1 MNFIKSVQSILAKD
15 ILVEFRNKYVL
26 GGIVLYVF
34 SSVLLI
40 YFALQYSN
48 SLKDIEPTIWSI
60 IFWLIILFSAVN
72 AVANSF
78 FREPEGRFFYYYW
91 MVSPPAIIVAKLI
104 YNFLFTLLL
113 TLLTFGLF
121 SVMISDPI
129 SNYRLF
135 FITILLGGTG
145 YSFLFTTMSAIASRA
160 GNNATLM
167 AVLGFPLIIPLLIF
181 LTKLS
186 AAAIVSNSF
195 DGETTQNLLLL
206 LAFNILQPT
215 LALILFPYIWR
226 D

>member
-1 MNFIKSVQSILAKD
+1 MNFIIGIKSILIKD
-15 ILVEFRNKYVL
+15 ILIETRNKYVL
-26 GGIVLYVF
+26 GGILLYVF

-40 YFALQYSN
+40 YFALQYSE
-48 SLKDIEPTIWSI
+48 SLKGIEPTIWSI
-60 IFWLIILFSAVN
+60 IFWLIILFSSVN

-91 MVSPPAIIVAKLI
+91 MVNPQSIIVAKLI

-113 TLLTFGLF
+113 TVLTFGLF
-121 SVMISDPI
+121 AIMISDPI
-129 SNYRLF
+129 TNYSLF
-135 FITILLGGTG
+135 FVTILLGGTG

-181 LTKLS
+181 LTKLT
-186 AAAIVSNSF
+186 AAAIVSQEF
-195 DGETTQNLLLL
+195 TDETVQNLLML

>member
-1 MNFIKSVQSILAKD
+1 MNFISGVKSILIKD
-15 ILVEFRNKYVL
+15 ILIEFRNKYVL
-26 GGIVLYVF
+26 GGILLYVF

-40 YFALQYSN
+40 YFALQYSD
-48 SLKDIEPTIWSI
+48 SLKGIEPTIWSI
-60 IFWLIILFSAVN
+60 IFWLIILFSSVN

-91 MVSPPAIIVAKLI
+91 MVNPQSIIVAKLI
-104 YNFLFTLLL
+104 YNFLFTLML
-113 TLLTFGLF
+113 TVLTFGLF
-121 SVMISDPI
+121 AIMISDPI
-129 SNYRLF
+129 TNYTLF

-181 LTKLS
+181 LTKLT
-186 AAAIVSNSF
+186 AAAIISQEF
-195 DGETTQNLLLL
+195 TDETVQNLLML

-215 LALILFPYIWR
+215 LARILFPYIWR

>member
-1 MNFIKSVQSILAKD
+1 MNFIIGIKSILIKD
-15 ILVEFRNKYVL
+15 ILIEFRNKYVL
-26 GGIVLYVF
+26 GGILLYVF

-40 YFALQYSN
+40 YFALQYSD
-48 SLKDIEPTIWSI
+48 SLKGIEPTIWSI
-60 IFWLIILFSAVN
+60 IFWLIILFSSVN

-91 MVSPPAIIVAKLI
+91 MVNPQSIIVAKLI

-113 TLLTFGLF
+113 TVLTFGLF
-121 SVMISDPI
+121 AIMISDPI
-129 SNYRLF
+129 TNYSLF
-135 FITILLGGTG
+135 FVTILLGGTG

-181 LTKLS
+181 LTKLT
-186 AAAIVSNSF
+186 AAAIVSQEF
-195 DGETTQNLLLL
+195 TDETVQNLLML

>member
-1 MNFIKSVQSILAKD
+1 MNFIIGIKSILIKD
-15 ILVEFRNKYVL
+15 ILIEFRNKYVL
-26 GGIVLYVF
+26 GGILLYVF

-40 YFALQYSN
+40 YFALQYSD
-48 SLKDIEPTIWSI
+48 SLKGIEPTIWSI
-60 IFWLIILFSAVN
+60 IFWLIILFSSVN

-91 MVSPPAIIVAKLI
+91 MVNPQSIIVAKLI

-113 TLLTFGLF
+113 TVLTFGLF
-121 SVMISDPI
+121 AIMISDPI
-129 SNYRLF
+129 TNCSLF
-135 FITILLGGTG
+135 FVTILLGGTG

-181 LTKLS
+181 LTKLT
-186 AAAIVSNSF
+186 AAAIVSQEF
-195 DGETTQNLLLL
+195 TDETVQNLLML

>member
-1 MNFIKSVQSILAKD
+1 MNFSSGVKSILIKD
-15 ILVEFRNKYVL
+15 ILIEFRNRYVL
-26 GGIVLYVF
+26 GGILLYVF

-40 YFALQYSN
+40 YFALQYSD
-48 SLKDIEPTIWSI
+48 SLKGIEPTIWSI
-60 IFWLIILFSAVN
+60 IFWLIILFSSVN

-78 FREPEGRFFYYYW
+78 FREPEGRFYYYYW
-91 MVSPPAIIVAKLI
+91 MVNPQSIIIAKLI
-104 YNFLFTLLL
+104 YNFLFTSLL
-113 TLLTFGLF
+113 TVLTFGLF
-121 SVMISDPI
+121 AIMISNPI
-129 SNYRLF
+129 TNYSLF

-181 LTKLS
+181 LTKLTS
-186 AAAIVSNSF
+186 AAIVSSEF
-195 DGETTQNLLLL
+195 TDATVQNLLML

-215 LALILFPYIWR
+215 LAIILFPYIWR

>member
-1 MNFIKSVQSILAKD
+1 MNFIIGIKSILIKD
-15 ILVEFRNKYVL
+15 ILIEFRNKYVL
-26 GGIVLYVF
+26 GGILLYVF

-40 YFALQYSN
+40 YFALQYSD
-48 SLKDIEPTIWSI
+48 SLKGIEPTIWSI
-60 IFWLIILFSAVN
+60 IFWLIILFSSVN

-91 MVSPPAIIVAKLI
+91 MVNPQSIIVTKLI

-113 TLLTFGLF
+113 TVLTFGLF
-121 SVMISDPI
+121 AIMISDPI
-129 SNYRLF
+129 TNYTLF

-181 LTKLS
+181 LTKLT
-186 AAAIVSNSF
+186 AAAIVSQEF
-195 DGETTQNLLLL
+195 TDETVQNLLML

>member
-1 MNFIKSVQSILAKD
+1 MNFIIGIKSILIKD
-15 ILVEFRNKYVL
+15 ILIEFRNKYVL
-26 GGIVLYVF
+26 GGILLYVF

-40 YFALQYSN
+40 YFALQYSE
-48 SLKDIEPTIWSI
+48 SLKGIEPTIWSI
-60 IFWLIILFSAVN
+60 IFWLIILFSSVN

-91 MVSPPAIIVAKLI
+91 MVNPQSIIVAKLI

-113 TLLTFGLF
+113 TVLTFGLF
-121 SVMISDPI
+121 AIMISDPI
-129 SNYRLF
+129 TNYSLF
-135 FITILLGGTG
+135 FVTILLGGTG

-181 LTKLS
+181 LTKLT
-186 AAAIVSNSF
+186 AAAIVSQEF
-195 DGETTQNLLLL
+195 TDETVQNLLML

>member
-1 MNFIKSVQSILAKD
+1 MNFIIGIKSILIKD
-15 ILVEFRNKYVL
+15 ILIEIRNKYVL
-26 GGIVLYVF
+26 GGILLYVF

-40 YFALQYSN
+40 YFALQYSE
-48 SLKDIEPTIWSI
+48 SLKGIEPTIWSI
-60 IFWLIILFSAVN
+60 IFWLIILFSSVN

-91 MVSPPAIIVAKLI
+91 MVNPQSIIVAKLI

-113 TLLTFGLF
+113 TVLTFGLF
-121 SVMISDPI
+121 AIMISDPI
-129 SNYRLF
+129 TNYSLF
-135 FITILLGGTG
+135 FVTILLGGTG

-181 LTKLS
+181 LTKLT
-186 AAAIVSNSF
+186 AAAIVSQEF
-195 DGETTQNLLLL
+195 TDETVQNLLML

>member
-1 MNFIKSVQSILAKD
+1 MNFIIGIKSILIKD
-15 ILVEFRNKYVL
+15 ILIEFRNKYVL
-26 GGIVLYVF
+26 GGILLYVF

-40 YFALQYSN
+40 YFALQYSD
-48 SLKDIEPTIWSI
+48 SLKGIEPTIWSI
-60 IFWLIILFSAVN
+60 IFWLIILFSSVN

-91 MVSPPAIIVAKLI
+91 MVNPQSIILAKLI

-113 TLLTFGLF
+113 TVLTFGLF
-121 SVMISDPI
+121 AIMISDPI
-129 SNYRLF
+129 TNCSLF
-135 FITILLGGTG
+135 FVTILLGGTG

-181 LTKLS
+181 LTKLT
-186 AAAIVSNSF
+186 AAAIVSQEF
-195 DGETTQNLLLL
+195 TDETVQNLLML

>member
-1 MNFIKSVQSILAKD
+1 
-15 ILVEFRNKYVL
+15 VL
-26 GGIVLYVF
+26 GGILLYVF

-40 YFALQYSN
+40 YFALQYSD
-48 SLKDIEPTIWSI
+48 SLKGIEPTIWSI
-60 IFWLIILFSAVN
+60 IFWLIILFSSVN

-91 MVSPPAIIVAKLI
+91 MVNPQSIIVAKLI

-113 TLLTFGLF
+113 TVLTFGLF
-121 SVMISDPI
+121 AIMISDPI
-129 SNYRLF
+129 TNCSLF
-135 FITILLGGTG
+135 FVTILLGGTG

-181 LTKLS
+181 LTKLT
-186 AAAIVSNSF
+186 AAAIVSQEF
-195 DGETTQNLLLL
+195 TDETVQNLLML

>member
-1 MNFIKSVQSILAKD
+1 MNFIIGIKSILIKD
-15 ILVEFRNKYVL
+15 ILIEFRNKYVL
-26 GGIVLYVF
+26 GGILLYVF

-40 YFALQYSN
+40 YFALQYSD
-48 SLKDIEPTIWSI
+48 SLKGIEPTIWSI
-60 IFWLIILFSAVN
+60 IFWLIILFSSVN

-91 MVSPPAIIVAKLI
+91 MVNPQSIIVAKLI
-104 YNFLFTLLL
+104 YNFLFILLL
-113 TLLTFGLF
+113 TVLTFGLF
-121 SVMISDPI
+121 AIMISDPI
-129 SNYRLF
+129 TNYSLF
-135 FITILLGGTG
+135 FVTILLGGTS

-181 LTKLS
+181 LTKLT
-186 AAAIVSNSF
+186 AAAIVSQEF
-195 DGETTQNLLLL
+195 TDETVQNLLML

>member
-1 MNFIKSVQSILAKD
+1 MNFIISIKSILIKD
-15 ILVEFRNKYVL
+15 ILIEFRNKYVL
-26 GGIVLYVF
+26 GGILLYVF

-40 YFALQYSN
+40 YFALQYSD
-48 SLKDIEPTIWSI
+48 SLKGIEPTIWSI
-60 IFWLIILFSAVN
+60 IFWLIILFSSVN

-91 MVSPPAIIVAKLI
+91 MVNPQSIIVAKLI

-113 TLLTFGLF
+113 TVLTFGLF
-121 SVMISDPI
+121 AIMISDPI
-129 SNYRLF
+129 TNYTLF

-181 LTKLS
+181 LTKLT
-186 AAAIVSNSF
+186 AAAIVSQEF
-195 DGETTQNLLLL
+195 TDETVQNLLML

>member
-1 MNFIKSVQSILAKD
+1 MNFISGVKSILIKD
-15 ILVEFRNKYVL
+15 ILIEFRNKYVL
-26 GGIVLYVF
+26 GGILLYVF

-40 YFALQYSN
+40 YFALQYSD
-48 SLKDIEPTIWSI
+48 SLKGIEPTIWSI
-60 IFWLIILFSAVN
+60 IFWLIILFSSVN

-91 MVSPPAIIVAKLI
+91 MVNPQSIIVAKLI

-113 TLLTFGLF
+113 TVLTFGLF
-121 SVMISDPI
+121 AIMISDPI
-129 SNYRLF
+129 TNYTLF

-181 LTKLS
+181 LTKLT
-186 AAAIVSNSF
+186 AAAIVSQEF
-195 DGETTQNLLLL
+195 TDETVQNLLML

>member
-1 MNFIKSVQSILAKD
+1 MNFISGVKSILIKD
-15 ILVEFRNKYVL
+15 ILIEFRNKYVL
-26 GGIVLYVF
+26 GGILLYVF

-40 YFALQYSN
+40 YFALQYSD
-48 SLKDIEPTIWSI
+48 SLKGIEPTIWSI
-60 IFWLIILFSAVN
+60 IFWLIILFSSVN

-91 MVSPPAIIVAKLI
+91 MVNPQSIIVAKLI
-104 YNFLFTLLL
+104 YNFLFTLML
-113 TLLTFGLF
+113 TVLTFGLF
-121 SVMISDPI
+121 AIMISDPI
-129 SNYRLF
+129 TNYTLF

-181 LTKLS
+181 LTKLT
-186 AAAIVSNSF
+186 AAAIISQEF
-195 DGETTQNLLLL
+195 TDETVQNLLML

>member
-1 MNFIKSVQSILAKD
+1 
-15 ILVEFRNKYVL
+15 
-26 GGIVLYVF
+26 
-34 SSVLLI
+34 VLLI
-40 YFALQYSN
+40 YFALQYSD
-48 SLKDIEPTIWSI
+48 SLKGIEPTIWSI
-60 IFWLIILFSAVN
+60 IFWLIILFSSVN

-91 MVSPPAIIVAKLI
+91 MVNPQSIIVAKLI
-104 YNFLFTLLL
+104 YNFLFILLL
-113 TLLTFGLF
+113 TVLTFGLF
-121 SVMISDPI
+121 AIMISDPI
-129 SNYRLF
+129 TNYSLF
-135 FITILLGGTG
+135 FVTILLGGTS

-181 LTKLS
+181 LTKLT
-186 AAAIVSNSF
+186 AAAIVSQEF
-195 DGETTQNLLLL
+195 TDETVQNLLML